1 MTVVPDRWSPPSP
14 RRYRTRLTAGLDVL
28 RYLTTVSAR
37 YARPPVHSQLLYT
50 YMNTR
55 WVLHDEHPQVP
66 RMMEQINVPRVI
78 AQILLNRGVSTFDDA
93 RFFLKPTLD
102 DLHNPFLMEDMDLAV
117 ERIAAAIEQKEHIM
131 VFGDYDVDGTTA
143 TTLLYLTIKL
153 LTDRIS
159 SFIPNR
165 MSDGYGL
172 SLEGLQEARNRG
184 VTLILAVDCGITAN
198 AEVDQAREMG
208 IDVVIIDHHVPGDTL
223 PKGVAILNPK
233 RADCGYPFKELCGV
247 GLAYK
252 VAQALA
258 EHVGLPENAV
268 YTHMDIVALGTT
280 ADIVPLRDENRV
292 LTKYGLDMMQQTH
305 KSGLQAL
312 LDVAG
317 LRGKEL
323 STGHMLFQLAPRIN
337 AAGRM
342 GDATRVVDLLIT
354 EDQKKAVEL
363 AEELNVE
370 NQRRRKEDTL
380 TFEAARDIVEKDP
393 FLSEAKGLVLASD
406 QWHPGIIGIVA
417 SRLVEAFNRPVVM
430 ISTAGEKAR
439 GSARTV
445 GDFHLY
451 NAIKECSDLLIQFG
465 GHHHAAG
472 LSIEKDRIEEFKH
485 KFHEVVAK
493 RATPEDFMPRLEI
506 DSEIELDEVT
516 PRMVRLMKML
526 GPFGPANHHPVL
538 VSRNLSLVGTP
549 RTLGVDKKHLK
560 FRVRQKGRT
569 MEAIGFGM
577 ADYAGRLN
585 ASRDHL
591 DLVFT
596 LEENTYRGETN
607 LQLRVKDIKVGTV

>member
-1 MTVVPDRWSPPSP
+1 
-14 RRYRTRLTAGLDVL
+14 
-28 RYLTTVSAR
+28 
-37 YARPPVHSQLLYT
+37 
-50 YMNTR
+50 MNSR
-55 WVLHDEHPQVP
+55 WVLLDEHPQVP
-66 RMMEQINVPRVI
+66 QMMELINVPRVI

-93 RFFLKPTLD
+93 RYFLKPTLD
-102 DLHNPFLMEDMDLAV
+102 DLHSPFLMADMDLAV
-117 ERIAAAIEQKEHIM
+117 ERIHDAIQGGEHIM

-159 SFIPNR
+159 SYIPNR
-165 MSDGYGL
+165 MTDGYGL
-172 SLEGLQEARNRG
+172 SIEGLEEAKSRG

-198 AEVDQAREMG
+198 AEVELAREMG

-223 PKGVAILNPK
+223 PNGVAILNPK
-233 RADCGYPFKELCGV
+233 RDDCEYPFKELCGV

-258 EHVGLPENAV
+258 EHVGLPENTV
-268 YTHMDIVALGTT
+268 YTHMDLVALGTT

-317 LRGKEL
+317 LREKEL
-323 STGHMLFQLAPRIN
+323 STGHMLFLLAPRIN

-354 EDQKKAVEL
+354 EDQKRAAQL

-370 NQRRRKEDTL
+370 NKRRRKEDTL

-393 FLSEAKGLVLASD
+393 VLRESKGLVLASD
-406 QWHPGIIGIVA
+406 TWHPGIIGIVA
-417 SRLVEAFNRPVVM
+417 SRMVEAFNRPVVM
-430 ISTAGEKAR
+430 ISTAGEKGR

-451 NAIKECSDLLIQFG
+451 NAIKECSNLLIQFG

-472 LSIEKDRIEEFKH
+472 LSIEKDRIDEFRQ
-485 KFHEVVAK
+485 KFNEVVAA
-493 RATPEDFMPRLEI
+493 RATPADFIPKLEI

-516 PRMVRLMKML
+516 PRMVKLMKMI

-538 VSRNLSLVGTP
+538 VSRDLSVVGKP
-549 RTLGVDKKHLK
+549 RTIGMDKKHLR

-569 MEAIGFGM
+569 MDAIGFGM
-577 ADYAGRLN
+577 AHFADRLN
-585 ASRDHL
+585 DSRDRL
-591 DLVFT
+591 DLAYT
-596 LEENTYRGETN
+596 LEENTFRGETS
-607 LQLRVKDIKVGTV
+607 LQLRIKDIKLGTV

>member
-1 MTVVPDRWSPPSP
+1 
-14 RRYRTRLTAGLDVL
+14 
-28 RYLTTVSAR
+28 
-37 YARPPVHSQLLYT
+37 
-50 YMNTR
+50 MNSR
-55 WVLHDEHPQVP
+55 WVLLDEHPQVP
-66 RMMEQINVPRVI
+66 QMMELINVPRVI
-78 AQILLNRGVSTFDDA
+78 AQILLNRGVTTFDDA
-93 RFFLKPTLD
+93 RYFLKPTLE
-102 DLHNPFLMEDMDLAV
+102 DLHSPFLMADMDLAV
-117 ERIAAAIEQKEHIM
+117 ERIHDAIQSGEHIM

-153 LTDRIS
+153 LTERIS
-159 SFIPNR
+159 SYIPNR
-165 MSDGYGL
+165 MTDGYGL
-172 SLEGLQEARNRG
+172 SIEGLEEAKSRG

-198 AEVDQAREMG
+198 AEVELAREMG

-223 PKGVAILNPK
+223 PNSVAILNPK
-233 RADCGYPFKELCGV
+233 RDDCEYPFKELCGV

-258 EHVGLPENAV
+258 EHVGLPENTV
-268 YTHMDIVALGTT
+268 YTHMDLVALGTT

-317 LRGKEL
+317 LREKEL
-323 STGHMLFQLAPRIN
+323 STGHMLFLLAPRIN

-354 EDQKKAVEL
+354 EDQQKAAQL

-370 NQRRRKEDTL
+370 NKRRRKEDTL
-380 TFEAARDIVEKDP
+380 TFEAARDIAEKDP
-393 FLSEAKGLVLASD
+393 VLRESKGLVLASD
-406 QWHPGIIGIVA
+406 TWHPGIIGIVA
-417 SRLVEAFNRPVVM
+417 SRMVEAFNRPVVM
-430 ISTAGEKAR
+430 ISTAGEKGR

-472 LSIEKDRIEEFKH
+472 LSIEKDRIDEFRQR
-485 KFHEVVAK
+485 FNEVVAA
-493 RATPEDFMPRLEI
+493 RATPADFIPKLEI

-516 PRMVRLMKML
+516 PRMVKLMKMI

-538 VSRNLSLVGTP
+538 VSRNLSVVGKL
-549 RTLGVDKKHLK
+549 RTIGMEKKHLR

-569 MEAIGFGM
+569 MDAIGFGM
-577 ADYAGRLN
+577 AHFADRLN
-585 ASRDHL
+585 DSRDRL
-591 DLVFT
+591 DLAYT
-596 LEENTYRGETN
+596 LEENTFRGETS
-607 LQLRVKDIKVGTV
+607 LQMRIKDIQLGTV

>member
-1 MTVVPDRWSPPSP
+1 
-14 RRYRTRLTAGLDVL
+14 
-28 RYLTTVSAR
+28 
-37 YARPPVHSQLLYT
+37 
-50 YMNTR
+50 MNSR
-55 WVLHDEHPQVP
+55 WVLLDEHPQVP
-66 RMMEQINVPRVI
+66 QMMELINVPRVI
-78 AQILLNRGVSTFDDA
+78 AQILLNRGVTTFDDA
-93 RFFLKPTLD
+93 RYFLKPTLE
-102 DLHNPFLMEDMDLAV
+102 DLHSPFLMADMDLAV
-117 ERIAAAIEQKEHIM
+117 ERIHDAIQGGEHIM

-153 LTDRIS
+153 LTERIS
-159 SFIPNR
+159 SYIPNR
-165 MSDGYGL
+165 MTDGYGL
-172 SLEGLQEARNRG
+172 SIEGLEEAKSRG

-198 AEVDQAREMG
+198 AEVELAREMG

-223 PKGVAILNPK
+223 PNSVAILNPK
-233 RADCGYPFKELCGV
+233 RDDCEYPFKELCGV

-258 EHVGLPENAV
+258 EHVGLPENTV
-268 YTHMDIVALGTT
+268 YTHMDLVALGTT

-317 LRGKEL
+317 LREKEL
-323 STGHMLFQLAPRIN
+323 STGHMLFLLAPRIN

-354 EDQKKAVEL
+354 EDQQKAAQL

-370 NQRRRKEDTL
+370 NKRRRKEDTL
-380 TFEAARDIVEKDP
+380 TFEAARDIAEKDP
-393 FLSEAKGLVLASD
+393 VLRESKGLVLASD
-406 QWHPGIIGIVA
+406 TWHPGIIGIVA
-417 SRLVEAFNRPVVM
+417 SRMVEAFNRPVVM
-430 ISTAGEKAR
+430 ISTAGEKGR

-472 LSIEKDRIEEFKH
+472 LSIEKDRIDEFRQR
-485 KFHEVVAK
+485 FNEVVAA
-493 RATPEDFMPRLEI
+493 RATPADFIPKLEI

-516 PRMVRLMKML
+516 PRMVKLMKMI

-538 VSRNLSLVGTP
+538 VSRNLSVVGKL
-549 RTLGVDKKHLK
+549 RTIGMEKKHLR

-569 MEAIGFGM
+569 MDAIGFGM
-577 ADYAGRLN
+577 AHFADRLN
-585 ASRDHL
+585 DNRDRL
-591 DLVFT
+591 DLAYT
-596 LEENTYRGETN
+596 LEENTFRGETS
-607 LQLRVKDIKVGTV
+607 LQMRIKDIQLGTV

>member
-1 MTVVPDRWSPPSP
+1 
-14 RRYRTRLTAGLDVL
+14 
-28 RYLTTVSAR
+28 
-37 YARPPVHSQLLYT
+37 
-50 YMNTR
+50 
-55 WVLHDEHPQVP
+55 
-66 RMMEQINVPRVI
+66 MMEQINVPRVI

-93 RFFLKPTLD
+93 RYFLKPTLD
-102 DLHNPFLMEDMDLAV
+102 DLHSPFLMEDMDLAV
-117 ERIAAAIEQKEHIM
+117 ERIAEAIERKEHIM

-159 SFIPNR
+159 SYIPNR
-165 MSDGYGL
+165 LTDGYGL
-172 SLEGLQEARNRG
+172 SIEGLQEAKNRG

-198 AEVDQAREMG
+198 AEVDRAREMG
-208 IDVVIIDHHVPGDTL
+208 IDIVIIDHHVPGDTL
-223 PKGVAILNPK
+223 PNGVAILNPK

-268 YTHMDIVALGTT
+268 YTHMDLVALGTT

-312 LDVAG
+312 LDVSG
-317 LRGKEL
+317 LREKEL
-323 STGHMLFQLAPRIN
+323 STGHMLFLLAPRIN

-354 EDQKKAVEL
+354 EDQHRAAQL
-363 AEELNVE
+363 AEELNQE

-380 TFEAARDIVEKDP
+380 TFEAAREVVEKDP
-393 FLSEAKGLVLASD
+393 FLREAKGLVLDSET
-406 QWHPGIIGIVA
+406 WHPGIIGIVA
-417 SRLVEAFNRPVVM
+417 SRMVEAFNRPVVM
-430 ISTAGEKAR
+430 ISTAGEKGR

-472 LSIEKDRIEEFKH
+472 LSIEKDRIEAFRR
-485 KFHEVVAK
+485 KFHEVVAA
-493 RATPEDFMPRLEI
+493 RATPADFIPRLEI
-506 DSEIELDEVT
+506 DSEIELEEVT
-516 PRMVRLMKML
+516 PRMVRLMKMI

-538 VSRNLSLVGTP
+538 VSRDLSVVGKP
-549 RTLGVDKKHLK
+549 RTIGMDNKHLR
-560 FRVRQKGRT
+560 FRVRQKGRV
-569 MEAIGFGM
+569 MDAIGFGM
-577 ADYAGRLN
+577 AHFADKLKD
-585 ASRDHL
+585 SRDHL
-591 DLVFT
+591 DLAYT
-596 LEENTYRGETN
+596 LEENTFRGETS
-607 LQLRVKDIKVGTV
+607 LQLRIKDIKLGTA

>member
-1 MTVVPDRWSPPSP
+1 
-14 RRYRTRLTAGLDVL
+14 
-28 RYLTTVSAR
+28 
-37 YARPPVHSQLLYT
+37 
-50 YMNTR
+50 MNAR

-66 RMMEQINVPRVI
+66 QMMEQINVPRVI

-93 RFFLKPTLD
+93 RIFLKPTLD
-102 DLHNPFLMEDMDLAV
+102 DLHSPFLMADMDLAV
-117 ERIAAAIEQKEHIM
+117 ERIVAAIEREEHIM

-153 LTDRIS
+153 LTERIS
-159 SFIPNR
+159 SYIPNR
-165 MSDGYGL
+165 LTDGYGL
-172 SLEGLQEARNRG
+172 STKGLQEARNRG

-223 PKGVAILNPK
+223 PRGVAILNPK
-233 RADCGYPFKELCGV
+233 RDDCGYPFKELCGV

-268 YTHMDIVALGTT
+268 YTHLDLVALGTT

-312 LDVAG
+312 LDVSG
-317 LRGKEL
+317 LREKEL
-323 STGHMLFQLAPRIN
+323 STGHMLFLLAPRIN

-342 GDATRVVDLLIT
+342 GDATRVVRLLIT
-354 EDQKKAVEL
+354 EDQKEAAEL
-363 AEELNVE
+363 ADELNVE
-370 NQRRRKEDTL
+370 NQRRRKEDTI
-380 TFEAARDIVEKDP
+380 TFEAAKNIVENDP
-393 FLSEAKGLVLASD
+393 FLREAKGLVLASD
-406 QWHPGIIGIVA
+406 TWHPGVIGIVA
-417 SRLVEAFNRPVVM
+417 SRMVEAFNRPVVM
-430 ISTAGEKAR
+430 ISTAGENGR

-472 LSIEKDRIEEFKH
+472 LSIEKDRIEAFTQ
-485 KFHEVVAK
+485 KFHEVVAE
-493 RATPEDFMPRLEI
+493 RATPADFIPKLEI

-526 GPFGPANHHPVL
+526 GPFGSANHHPVL
-538 VSRNLSLVGTP
+538 VSRNLSLVGSP
-549 RTLGVDKKHLK
+549 RILGVDKKHLK

-577 ADYAGRLN
+577 ADYADRLN
-585 ASRDHL
+585 DWRDQL
-591 DLVFT
+591 DLAFT
-596 LEENTYRGETN
+596 LEENTYRGETS
-607 LQLRVKDIKVGTV
+607 LQLRIKDIKVGTV

>member
-1 MTVVPDRWSPPSP
+1 
-14 RRYRTRLTAGLDVL
+14 
-28 RYLTTVSAR
+28 
-37 YARPPVHSQLLYT
+37 
-50 YMNTR
+50 MNSR

-66 RMMEQINVPRVI
+66 RMVELINVPRVI

-93 RFFLKPTLD
+93 RYFLKPTLD
-102 DLHNPFLMEDMDLAV
+102 DLHSPFLMEDMDLAV
-117 ERIAAAIEQKEHIM
+117 ERIADAIERKEHIM

-159 SFIPNR
+159 SYIPNR
-165 MSDGYGL
+165 MTDGYGL
-172 SLEGLQEARNRG
+172 SIEGLQEAKNRG

-208 IDVVIIDHHVPGDTL
+208 IDVVIIDHHVPGETL

-233 RADCGYPFKELCGV
+233 RDDCGYPFKELCGV

-268 YTHMDIVALGTT
+268 YTHMDLVALGTT

-317 LRGKEL
+317 LKEKEL
-323 STGHMLFQLAPRIN
+323 STGHMLFMLAPRIN

-354 EDQKKAVEL
+354 EDQRKAADL
-363 AEELNVE
+363 AQELNEE

-380 TFEAARDIVEKDP
+380 TFEAAREVVEKDP
-393 FLSEAKGLVLASD
+393 FLREAKGLVLASD
-406 QWHPGIIGIVA
+406 TWHPGIIGIVA
-417 SRLVEAFNRPVVM
+417 SRMVEAFNRPVVM
-430 ISTAGEKAR
+430 ISTAGEKGR

-472 LSIEKDRIEEFKH
+472 LSIEKDRIEAFRQ
-485 KFHEVVAK
+485 KFHDVVAA
-493 RATPEDFMPRLEI
+493 RATPADFIPRLEI
-506 DSEIELDEVT
+506 DSVIELDEVT
-516 PRMVRLMKML
+516 PRMVQLMKML

-538 VSRNLSLVGTP
+538 VSRNLSLVGST
-549 RTLGVDKKHLK
+549 RTIGMDKKHLK
-560 FRVRQKGRT
+560 FRVKQKGRV

-577 ADYAGRLN
+577 ADHADRIN
-585 ASRDHL
+585 DNRDRL
-591 DLVFT
+591 DLAYT
-596 LEENTYRGETN
+596 LEENTFRGETS
-607 LQLRVKDIKVGTV
+607 LQLRIKDIKTATV

>member
-1 MTVVPDRWSPPSP
+1 
-14 RRYRTRLTAGLDVL
+14 
-28 RYLTTVSAR
+28 
-37 YARPPVHSQLLYT
+37 
-50 YMNTR
+50 MNSR
-55 WVLHDEHPQVP
+55 WVLLDEHPQVP
-66 RMMEQINVPRVI
+66 QMMELINVPRVI

-93 RFFLKPTLD
+93 RYFLKPTLE
-102 DLHNPFLMEDMDLAV
+102 DLHSPFLMADMDLAV
-117 ERIAAAIEQKEHIM
+117 ERIHDAIQGGEHIM

-153 LTDRIS
+153 LTERIS
-159 SFIPNR
+159 SYIPNR
-165 MSDGYGL
+165 MTDGYGL
-172 SLEGLQEARNRG
+172 SIEGLEEAKSRG

-198 AEVDQAREMG
+198 AEVELAREMG

-223 PKGVAILNPK
+223 PNSVAILNPK
-233 RADCGYPFKELCGV
+233 RDDCEYPFKELCGV

-258 EHVGLPENAV
+258 EHVGLPENTV
-268 YTHMDIVALGTT
+268 YTHMDLVALGTT

-317 LRGKEL
+317 LREKEL
-323 STGHMLFQLAPRIN
+323 STGHMLFLLAPRIN

-354 EDQKKAVEL
+354 EDQQKAAQL

-370 NQRRRKEDTL
+370 NKRRRKEDTL
-380 TFEAARDIVEKDP
+380 TFEAARDIAEKDP
-393 FLSEAKGLVLASD
+393 VLRESKGLVLASD
-406 QWHPGIIGIVA
+406 TWHPGIIGIVA
-417 SRLVEAFNRPVVM
+417 SRMVEAFNRPVVM
-430 ISTAGEKAR
+430 ISTAGEKGR

-472 LSIEKDRIEEFKH
+472 LSIEKDRIDEFRQR
-485 KFHEVVAK
+485 FNEVVAA
-493 RATPEDFMPRLEI
+493 RATPADFIPRLEI

-516 PRMVRLMKML
+516 PRMVKLMKMI

-538 VSRNLSLVGTP
+538 VSRNLSVVGKL
-549 RTLGVDKKHLK
+549 RTIGMEKKHLR

-569 MEAIGFGM
+569 MDAIGFGM
-577 ADYAGRLN
+577 AHFADRLN
-585 ASRDHL
+585 DSRDRL
-591 DLVFT
+591 DLAYT
-596 LEENTYRGETN
+596 LEENTFRGETS
-607 LQLRVKDIKVGTV
+607 LQMRIKDIQLGTV

>member
-1 MTVVPDRWSPPSP
+1 
-14 RRYRTRLTAGLDVL
+14 
-28 RYLTTVSAR
+28 
-37 YARPPVHSQLLYT
+37 
-50 YMNTR
+50 
-55 WVLHDEHPQVP
+55 
-66 RMMEQINVPRVI
+66 MMELINVPRVI

-93 RFFLKPTLD
+93 RYFLKPTLE
-102 DLHNPFLMEDMDLAV
+102 DLHSPFLMADMDLAV
-117 ERIAAAIEQKEHIM
+117 ERIHDAIQGGEHIM

-153 LTDRIS
+153 LTERIS
-159 SFIPNR
+159 AYIPNR
-165 MSDGYGL
+165 MTDGYGL
-172 SLEGLQEARNRG
+172 SIEGLEEARSRG

-198 AEVDQAREMG
+198 AEVEQAREMG

-223 PKGVAILNPK
+223 PNSVAILNPK
-233 RADCGYPFKELCGV
+233 RDDCEYPFKELCGV

-258 EHVGLPENAV
+258 EHVGLPENTV
-268 YTHMDIVALGTT
+268 YTHMDLVALGTT

-317 LRGKEL
+317 LREKEL
-323 STGHMLFQLAPRIN
+323 STGHMLFLLAPRIN

-354 EDQKKAVEL
+354 EDQKEAAQL

-370 NQRRRKEDTL
+370 NKRRRKEDTL
-380 TFEAARDIVEKDP
+380 TFEAARDLVEKDP
-393 FLSEAKGLVLASD
+393 VLTESKGLVLDSD
-406 QWHPGIIGIVA
+406 TWHPGIIGIVA
-417 SRLVEAFNRPVVM
+417 SRMVEAFNRPVVM
-430 ISTAGEKAR
+430 ISTAGEKGR

-472 LSIEKDRIEEFKH
+472 LSIEKDRIDEFRQS
-485 KFHEVVAK
+485 FNEVVAA
-493 RATPEDFMPRLEI
+493 RATPADFIPKLEI

-516 PRMVRLMKML
+516 PRMVKLMKMI

-538 VSRNLSLVGTP
+538 VSRNLSVVGKL
-549 RTLGVDKKHLK
+549 RTIGMEKKHLR

-569 MEAIGFGM
+569 MDAIGFGM
-577 ADYAGRLN
+577 AHFADRLN
-585 ASRDHL
+585 DSRDRL
-591 DLVFT
+591 DLAYT
-596 LEENTYRGETN
+596 LEENTFRGETS
-607 LQLRVKDIKVGTV
+607 LQMRIKDIQLGTV

>member
-1 MTVVPDRWSPPSP
+1 
-14 RRYRTRLTAGLDVL
+14 
-28 RYLTTVSAR
+28 
-37 YARPPVHSQLLYT
+37 
-50 YMNTR
+50 MNSR

-66 RMMEQINVPRVI
+66 QMMEQINVPRVI

-93 RFFLKPTLD
+93 RLFLKPTLD
-102 DLHNPFLMEDMDLAV
+102 DLHSPFLMADMDLAV
-117 ERIAAAIEQKEHIM
+117 ERIAAAIESKEHIM

-153 LTDRIS
+153 LTERIS
-159 SFIPNR
+159 SYIPNR
-165 MSDGYGL
+165 MTDGYGL
-172 SLEGLQEARNRG
+172 SIEGLQEARSRG

-208 IDVVIIDHHVPGDTL
+208 IDVVIIDHHVPGDML
-223 PKGVAILNPK
+223 PNSVAILNPK
-233 RADCGYPFKELCGV
+233 RADCEYPFKELCGV

-268 YTHMDIVALGTT
+268 YTHMDLVALGTT

-292 LTKYGLDMMQQTH
+292 LTKYGLDMMQQTD

-312 LDVAG
+312 LEVAG
-317 LRGKEL
+317 LREKEL
-323 STGHMLFQLAPRIN
+323 STGHMLFMLAPRIN

-354 EDQKKAVEL
+354 EDQQEAARL
-363 AEELNVE
+363 AGVLDEE

-380 TFEAARDIVEKDP
+380 TFEAAREIVENDP
-393 FLSEAKGLVLASD
+393 FLREAKGLVLASD
-406 QWHPGIIGIVA
+406 SWHPGIIGIVA
-417 SRLVEAFNRPVVM
+417 SRMVEAFNRPVVM
-430 ISTAGEKAR
+430 ISTKGENGR

-451 NAIKECSDLLIQFG
+451 NAIKECSDLLVQFG

-472 LSIEKDRIEEFKH
+472 LSIEKDRIEAFRQ
-485 KFHEVVAK
+485 KFHEVVAA
-493 RATPEDFMPRLEI
+493 RATPADFIPRLEI
-506 DSEIELDEVT
+506 DAEIELDEMT

-538 VSRNLSLVGTP
+538 VSRDLSVIGKP
-549 RTLGVDKKHLK
+549 RTIGKGKNHLR
-560 FRVRQKGRT
+560 FRVKQNGRV
-569 MEAIGFGM
+569 MDAIGFGM
-577 ADYAGRLN
+577 AHFADQLN
-585 ASRDHL
+585 DSRDRL
-591 DLVFT
+591 DLAYN
-596 LEENTYRGETN
+596 LEENTFRGETS
-607 LQLRVKDIKVGTV
+607 LQLRIKDIKPGTV

>member
-1 MTVVPDRWSPPSP
+1 
-14 RRYRTRLTAGLDVL
+14 
-28 RYLTTVSAR
+28 
-37 YARPPVHSQLLYT
+37 
-50 YMNTR
+50 MNSR
-55 WVLHDEHPQVP
+55 WVLHDEHPDVP
-66 RMMEQINVPRVI
+66 RMMELINVPRVI

-93 RFFLKPTLD
+93 RHFLKPTLD
-102 DLHNPFLMEDMDLAV
+102 DLHSPFLMADMDLAV
-117 ERIAAAIEQKEHIM
+117 ERIADAIERREHIM

-153 LTDRIS
+153 LTDEIS
-159 SFIPNR
+159 SYIPNR
-165 MSDGYGL
+165 MTDGYGL
-172 SLEGLQEARNRG
+172 SIEGLQEARSRG
-184 VTLILAVDCGITAN
+184 VTLILAVDCGITAH
-198 AEVDQAREMG
+198 AEVDRAREMG

-223 PKGVAILNPK
+223 PNGVAILNPK

-268 YTHMDIVALGTT
+268 YTHMDLVALGTT

-305 KSGLQAL
+305 KSGLLAL

-317 LRGKEL
+317 LREKEL
-323 STGHMLFQLAPRIN
+323 STGHMLFMLAPRIN

-342 GDATRVVDLLIT
+342 GDATRVVRLLIT
-354 EDQKKAVEL
+354 EDQREAADL
-363 AEELNVE
+363 ARELNEE

-380 TFEAARDIVEKDP
+380 TFEAARDVVEKDP
-393 FLSEAKGLVLASD
+393 FLREAKGLVLASD
-406 QWHPGIIGIVA
+406 TWHPGIIGIVA
-417 SRLVEAFNRPVVM
+417 SRMVEAFNRPVVM
-430 ISTAGEKAR
+430 ISTAGEKGR

-472 LSIEKDRIEEFKH
+472 LSIEKDRIEAFRH
-485 KFHEVVAK
+485 KFHEVVAA
-493 RATPEDFMPRLEI
+493 RATPADFVPRLEI

-516 PRMVRLMKML
+516 PRMVKLMKML
-526 GPFGPANHHPVL
+526 GPFGPANTHPVL
-538 VSRNLSLVGTP
+538 VSRNLSLVGST
-549 RTLGVDKKHLK
+549 RTIGVEKKHLK
-560 FRVRQKGRT
+560 FRVRQNGRV

-577 ADYAGRLN
+577 ADYAERVN
-585 ASRDHL
+585 DSRDQL
-591 DLVFT
+591 DLAFT
-596 LEENTYRGETN
+596 LEENTFRGETS
-607 LQLRVKDIKVGTV
+607 LQLRIKDIKTATV

>member
-1 MTVVPDRWSPPSP
+1 
-14 RRYRTRLTAGLDVL
+14 
-28 RYLTTVSAR
+28 
-37 YARPPVHSQLLYT
+37 
-50 YMNTR
+50 MNSR

-78 AQILLNRGVSTFDDA
+78 AQILLNRGVSTFDEA
-93 RFFLKPTLD
+93 RYFLKPTLD
-102 DLHNPFLMEDMDLAV
+102 DLHSPFLMADMDLAV
-117 ERIAAAIEQKEHIM
+117 ERIAEAIKDREHIM

-153 LTDRIS
+153 LTERIS
-159 SFIPNR
+159 SYIPNR
-165 MSDGYGL
+165 MTDGYGL
-172 SLEGLQEARNRG
+172 SLEGLQEARSRG

-208 IDVVIIDHHVPGDTL
+208 IDVVVIDHHVPGETL

-233 RADCGYPFKELCGV
+233 RDDCAYPFKELCGV

-268 YTHMDIVALGTT
+268 YPHMDLVALGTT

-292 LTKYGLDMMQQTH
+292 LTKYGLDMMQQTD
-305 KSGLQAL
+305 KSGLRAL

-317 LRGKEL
+317 LREKRL
-323 STGHMLFQLAPRIN
+323 STGHMLFTLAPRIN

-342 GDATRVVDLLIT
+342 GDATRVVDLLTT
-354 EDQKKAVEL
+354 EDRNEAVGL

-370 NQRRRKEDTL
+370 NQRRRKEDTV
-380 TFEAARDIVEKDP
+380 TFEAAQGIVEKDP
-393 FLSEAKGLVLASD
+393 FLRESKGLVLDSSE
-406 QWHPGIIGIVA
+406 WHPGIIGIVA
-417 SRLVEAFNRPVVM
+417 SRMVEAFNRPVVM
-430 ISTAGEKAR
+430 ISTAGDKGR

-472 LSIEKDRIEEFKH
+472 LSIEKDRIEPFRR
-485 KFHEVVAK
+485 KFHEVVAA
-493 RATPEDFMPRLEI
+493 RATAADFVPRLEI
-506 DSEIELDEVT
+506 DSEIELEEVT

-526 GPFGPANHHPVL
+526 EPFGPANKHPIL
-538 VSRNLSLVGTP
+538 MSRNLSLVGSP
-549 RTLGVDKKHLK
+549 RTIGVDKRHLK
-560 FRVRQKGRT
+560 FRVRQKNRI
-569 MEAIGFGM
+569 MNAIGFGM
-577 ADYAGRLN
+577 ADSADLVIEN
-585 ASRDHL
+585 RDRL
-591 DLVFT
+591 DLAYI
-596 LEENTYRGETN
+596 LEENTFRGETS
-607 LQLRVKDIKVGTV
+607 LQLRIKDIKAGTV

>member
-1 MTVVPDRWSPPSP
+1 
-14 RRYRTRLTAGLDVL
+14 
-28 RYLTTVSAR
+28 
-37 YARPPVHSQLLYT
+37 
-50 YMNTR
+50 MNSR
-55 WVLHDEHPQVP
+55 WVLLDEHPQVP
-66 RMMEQINVPRVI
+66 QMMELINVPRVI

-93 RFFLKPTLD
+93 RYFLKPTLE
-102 DLHNPFLMEDMDLAV
+102 DLHSPFLMADMDLAV
-117 ERIAAAIEQKEHIM
+117 ERIHDAIQGGEHIM

-159 SFIPNR
+159 SYIPNR
-165 MSDGYGL
+165 MTDGYGL
-172 SLEGLQEARNRG
+172 SIEGLEEAKSRG

-198 AEVDQAREMG
+198 AEVEQAREMG

-223 PKGVAILNPK
+223 PNGVAILNPK
-233 RADCGYPFKELCGV
+233 RDDCGYPFKELCGV

-258 EHVGLPENAV
+258 EHVGLPENSV
-268 YTHMDIVALGTT
+268 YTHMDLVALGTT

-312 LDVAG
+312 LEVAG
-317 LRGKEL
+317 LREKEL
-323 STGHMLFQLAPRIN
+323 STGHMLFLLAPRIN

-354 EDQKKAVEL
+354 EDQREAAQL

-370 NQRRRKEDTL
+370 NKRRRKEDTL
-380 TFEAARDIVEKDP
+380 TFEAARDLVENDP
-393 FLSEAKGLVLASD
+393 VLRESKGLVLASD
-406 QWHPGIIGIVA
+406 TWHPGIIGIVA
-417 SRLVEAFNRPVVM
+417 SRMVEAFNRPVVM
-430 ISTAGEKAR
+430 ISTAGEKGR

-472 LSIEKDRIEEFKH
+472 LSIEKDRIEEFRQR
-485 KFHEVVAK
+485 FNEVVAA
-493 RATPEDFMPRLEI
+493 RATPADFVPKLEI

-516 PRMVRLMKML
+516 PRMVKLMKMI

-538 VSRNLSLVGTP
+538 VSRNLSVVGNL
-549 RTLGVDKKHLK
+549 RTIGMEKKHLR

-569 MEAIGFGM
+569 MDAIGFGM
-577 ADYAGRLN
+577 AHFADCLKE
-585 ASRDHL
+585 SRDRL
-591 DLVFT
+591 DLAYT
-596 LEENTYRGETN
+596 LEENTFRGETS
-607 LQLRVKDIKVGTV
+607 LQLRIKDIKLGTV